1 MKQLELAVHEL
12 APRMQH
18 WRRDFHHFAES
29 GWLEFRTATHV
40 AEVLHQLGYQLALG
54 RDVVD
59 DAARMGLPSAE
70 VLAREEQ
77 RAQAQGALPQWLEH
91 FSGGFT
97 GIVATLETGRP
108 GPTIAFRVDMDAL
121 DLGEMQQPSHRP
133 FAEGFASC
141 NDGMMH
147 ACGHDGHTAIGL
159 GLATVLQQFSHQLN
173 GIIKLIF

>member
-59 DAARMGLPSAE
+59 DEARMGLPSAE

-77 RAQAQGALPQWLEH
+77 RARAQGALPQWLEH

-147 ACGHDGHTAIGL
+147 AA
-159 GLATVLQQFSHQLN
+159 ATM
-173 GIIKLIF
+173 GIRLLDLVSPLFCNSFPTS